1 MTNTDLENLY
11 RDMSGLSHVGAL
23 RYIYDLG
30 FYDGA
35 GVTPTSIHSEPSVKQ
50 AVPAATNKTV
60 MKSKITQP

>member
-1 MTNTDLENLY
+1 MTNTDLENTY
-11 RDMSGLSHVGAL
+11 REMSGLSHVAAL
-23 RYIYDLG
+23 RYIYSLG

-35 GVTPTSIHSEPSVKQ
+35 GVTPTALHGEPSVKQ